1 MTVGDDGL
9 VEESRLRAM
18 GTELMRPPASI
29 LGQEGTGT

>member
-18 GTELMRPPASI
+18 GTELVRPASI
-29 LGQEGTGT
+29 LGQAGTGT